1 MLDTAPSA
9 QGNHNPGVGGSSP
22 SLATTSTAGTNSP
35 NSSIKSM
42 NIVARVGVDVSCV
55 TWIAHTEGAKF
66 WLVQHSFRDARDAT
80 SLRSAPPPA

>member
-22 SLATTSTAGTNSP
+22 SLATIGLSATNSP
-35 NSSIKSM
+35 NSSMKSM
-42 NIVARVGVDVSCV
+42 SVASRVGVDVSCV
-55 TWIAHTEGAKF
+55 TWIAHTEGSKF

-80 SLRSAPPPA
+80 SSRSEPPPA